1 MKHLS
6 KGRTLLSLLGKLK
19 YFKIPT
25 LEVFDRE
32 YYNQNKKLILKNLKK
47 NFSNKK
53 LIIRSSAVDEDNESS
68 SMAGQYLSIQNINSN
83 NLKEIESAIDKVF
96 SSYKSDLDK
105 ENEIIIQEMIF
116 DVGMSG
122 VIFTHDLNNGAPYYV
137 INYDDISGLTDSVT
151 SGGEYSNRTLCVH
164 RNGVKHLRSTRFN
177 FLIKSVKELE
187 LVIGSD
193 FLDIEFAID

>member
-96 SSYKSDLDK
+96 SSYKSDLDN

-122 VIFTHDLNNGAPYYV
+122 VIFTHDYIVSLYNC
-137 INYDDISGLTDSVT
+137 T
-151 SGGEYSNRTLCVH
+151 
-164 RNGVKHLRSTRFN
+164 
-177 FLIKSVKELE
+177 
-187 LVIGSD
+187 
-193 FLDIEFAID
+193 